1 MKNLIYTLILSTLMS
16 CSFFEKKDFTSIDYL
31 DPTKYEGTWYVI
43 ENIPTFFEDDAY
55 NSVEHYSFTEDKIEI
70 DFKMRKGSPTGEI
83 KSYPQKGQIYNK
95 KTNAHWK
102 IKIPWIPFK
111 FDYLVIDLA
120 KDYSWVVV
128 GVPNK
133 NYVWI
138 MARKPT
144 LSEEK
149 LKPIRQ
155 RLEEHGYD
163 TAKLQKVP
171 QVWD

>member
-1 MKNLIYTLILSTLMS
+1 MLTFLLTS
-16 CSFFEKKDFTSIDYL
+16 CSMFEKQDFSSVDYL

-55 NSVEHYSFTEDKIEI
+55 NSVERYTFKEDKIEI
-70 DFKMRKGSPTGEI
+70 DFTMRKGSPTGEI
-83 KSYPQKGQIYNK
+83 KSYPQKGEIYNK

-102 IKIPWIPFK
+102 IKIPWIPWK
-111 FDYLVIDLA
+111 FDYLVTDIA
-120 KDYSWVVV
+120 PDYSWVVV

-138 MARKPT
+138 MSRKPT
-144 LSEEK
+144 LDEK
-149 LKPIRQ
+149 TLIPIRK
-155 RLEEHGYD
+155 RLKESGYD
-163 TAKLQKVP
+163 ISKLQKVP